1 MIATNAI
8 TRIRPR
14 FATTTAATVAT
25 IAAIRPPR
33 DSVAPRP
40 STRITHIPASAS
52 RPKRAAHARRTDP
65 PPSRCEGTMPAAR

>member
-14 FATTTAATVAT
+14 LATTRAAAVAT
-25 IAAIRPPR
+25 IAAMRPPR

-40 STRITHIPASAS
+40 STRITPIPASAMRARALRTPTA
-52 RPKRAAHARRTDP
+52 RPTAIA
-65 PPSRCEGTMPAAR
+65 SEGTIPAAR